1 MIILV
6 WDSGGLGTV
15 SGDAS
20 QVSTFGFLNKT
31 QLTKLKK
38 KAIRRGVWFTVLR
51 RIDRALIDLTI
62 KVSDIVRSYNLV
74 KSILTIARKVQEV
87 FQSKLAH
94 RIKEIGIP
102 LTRKLSLLAQN
113 WGNKGAWKWVNDAN
127 FAWYLTITKLNS

>member
-1 MIILV
+1 MF
-6 WDSGGLGTV
+6 
-15 SGDAS
+15 GDAL
-20 QVSTFGFLNKT
+20 QVSTFGFLDKT

-38 KAIRRGVWFTVLR
+38 KAMRRGVWFTVLR

-62 KVSDIVRSYNLV
+62 KVSDNVRSYNLV

-113 WGNKGAWKWVNDAN
+113 WGNKGSRKWVNDAN

>member
-1 MIILV
+1 MIILA

-20 QVSTFGFLNKT
+20 PVSTFGFLNKT

-62 KVSDIVRSYNLV
+62 KVRDIVRSYNLV

-94 RIKEIGIP
+94 GIKEIGIP
-102 LTRKLSLLAQN
+102 LSRKLSLLAQN
-113 WGNKGAWKWVNDAN
+113 WGNKGTWKWVNDAN

>member
-1 MIILV
+1 MP
-6 WDSGGLGTV
+6 
-15 SGDAS
+15 GDAS
-20 QVSTFGFLNKT
+20 QVSTFGFLDKT

-38 KAIRRGVWFTVLR
+38 KAMRRGVWFTVLR

-62 KVSDIVRSYNLV
+62 KVSDNVRSYNLV

-102 LTRKLSLLAQN
+102 LTHKLSLLAQN
-113 WGNKGAWKWVNDAN
+113 WGNKGARKWVNDAN
-127 FAWYLTITKLNS
+127 FAWYLTIAKLNS

>member
-1 MIILV
+1 MF
-6 WDSGGLGTV
+6 
-15 SGDAS
+15 GDAS
-20 QVSTFGFLNKT
+20 QVSTFGFLDKT

-38 KAIRRGVWFTVLR
+38 KAMRRGVWFTVLR

-62 KVSDIVRSYNLV
+62 IVSDNVRSYNLV

-113 WGNKGAWKWVNDAN
+113 WGNKGARKWVNDAN